1 MVNIWWNYNLYLLL
15 FMWFVFEKNKLIPD
29 VVLITPQVFGDHRG
43 FFMETYNQKDFSDNW
58 IPNIFV
64 QDNHSKSS
72 KWVFRWFHFQTQN
85 TQAKLVRV
93 VAWSVLDFAIDIRK
107 NSETYGKYVVEMLS
121 AENKKQLYIPKGFA
135 HGFLTLEDDT
145 EFVYKCDDFYNPHGD
160 GGVLYSDSDLGIKR
174 EDILRKYDIQ
184 EITLSDKDKKHPTLK
199 QFLDNNPF

>member
-107 NSETYGKYVVEMLS
+107 FWNIWKICSRDVECW
-121 AENKKQLYIPKGFA
+121 K
-135 HGFLTLEDDT
+135 
-145 EFVYKCDDFYNPHGD
+145 
-160 GGVLYSDSDLGIKR
+160 
-174 EDILRKYDIQ
+174 
-184 EITLSDKDKKHPTLK
+184 
-199 QFLDNNPF
+199 